1 MLDELKGYYNY
12 DIFEDEA
19 KHVLVESLNFEKCV
33 LLFRKLLGCSLDKTK
48 VDTYLF
54 SDYYRPAVELFV
66 RRLEEVKPNFDFYLL
81 KRNVKTMTI
90 KSKIFFKGE
99 KIEDLLAFYC
109 FRANEIN
116 LSAGNIFS
124 SIYHE
129 LMHMASTDAF
139 GVYDLFCGFSQI
151 NYLRSVGCSFNEGY
165 TELLT
170 ERYFF
175 DQGID
180 YSYSIEVM
188 IAKMAEKIVG
198 REKMEELFFK
208 ADLYGLGEEFIKDA
222 KKEEFIQ
229 FLDDVDYVHS
239 KRDGKYTEE
248 FKDIYQRTWEFLY
261 FTYFKKQVRLY
272 DNGEISEDNYQ
283 KNITFILDLIVSKR
297 CFFDNHDFSHCN
309 RDRIKEQIEEL
320 GFEVDFSLID
330 DDKIV
335 EEVETKGYKK

>member
-1 MLDELKGYYNY
+1 MLDELKEYYNY
-12 DIFEDEA
+12 DILEDEA

-33 LLFRKLLGCSLDKTK
+33 LLFRKLFGRFLGKMK
-48 VDTYLF
+48 VETYLF
-54 SDYYRPAVELFV
+54 SDYYRPAVDLFV
-66 RRLEEVKPNFDFYLL
+66 RRLEEVKPNFNFYYL
-81 KRNVKTMTI
+81 KKNLETLTI
-90 KSKIFFKGE
+90 KSRLFFKD
-99 KIEDLLAFYC
+99 KNDEDLLAFYVW
-109 FRANEIN
+109 NKNKIN

-124 SIYHE
+124 CIYHE
-129 LMHMASTDAF
+129 LMHMASTD
-139 GVYDLFCGFSQI
+139 VNDYYNIYCGFSQI
-151 NYLRSVGCSFNEGY
+151 NSLRDVGCSFNEGY

-198 REKMEELFFK
+198 REEMEELFFK

-222 KKEEFIQ
+222 TKEEFIQ
-229 FLDDVDYVHS
+229 FLDDVDYIHS

-272 DNGEISEDNYQ
+272 DNGEITEDNYQ

-297 CFFDNHDFSHCN
+297 CFFDNHDFSNCN